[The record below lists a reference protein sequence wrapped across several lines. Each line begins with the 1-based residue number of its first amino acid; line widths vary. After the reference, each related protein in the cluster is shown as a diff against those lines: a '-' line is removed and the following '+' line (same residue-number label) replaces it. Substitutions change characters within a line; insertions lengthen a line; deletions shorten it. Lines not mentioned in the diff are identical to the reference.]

1 MPVCSGV
8 QRLRSVVFTVG
19 MLMGFS
25 AVLFATT
32 VPAELPKEK
41 NAQQTESTNINQTSC
56 TMDNR
61 FERGLIRLDEI
72 TQGQGRAV
80 LEALSRTS
88 PDLARYVVEYPYG
101 DVACRPGL
109 TDQQRQ
115 LAIISALAAIGFAQP
130 ELRVHMHGAL
140 NVGVSEEEIIEA
152 MILISVYAGFPA
164 SLHGL
169 RAAEAVF
176 AERAASE

>member
-1 MPVCSGV
+1 MQTGLRV
-8 QRLRSVVFTVG
+8 QRPFSVVFA
-19 MLMGFS
+19 MLVATGFS
-25 AVLFATT
+25 AVLFAAAA
-32 VPAELPKEK
+32 PDEAGSKQSEPPE
-41 NAQQTESTNINQTSC
+41 TNETSC

-61 FERGLIRLDEI
+61 FERGLTRLDEI
-72 TQGQGRAV
+72 TQGQGRRV
-80 LEALSRTS
+80 LDSISRTS

-115 LAIISALAAIGFAQP
+115 LAIISALAAMGFAQP

-140 NVGVSEEEIIEA
+140 NVGVSEQEIIEA

-176 AERAASE
+176 AERAESE

>member
-1 MPVCSGV
+1 MPI
-8 QRLRSVVFTVG
+8 RLCVRCPLAIVFT
-19 MLMGFS
+19 MLMATALSTALS
-25 AVLFATT
+25 ATAEPADDSAT
-32 VPAELPKEK
+32 
-41 NAQQTESTNINQTSC
+41 QQSEPTPNDEMNC
-56 TMDNR
+56 TMDDR

-72 TQGQGRAV
+72 TRGQGRRV
-80 LEALSRTS
+80 LESLSRTS

-101 DVACRPGL
+101 DVACRSGL

-115 LAIISALAAIGFAQP
+115 LAIISALAAMGFAQP

-140 NVGVSEEEIIEA
+140 NVGVSEQEIIEA

-164 SLHGL
+164 ALHGL

-176 AERAASE
+176 AERADSE

>member
-1 MPVCSGV
+1 MQTGLRL
-8 QRLRSVVFTVG
+8 QRRLSVVFTT
-19 MLMGFS
+19 LAAIGFCAALS
-25 AVLFATT
+25 AAE
-32 VPAELPKEK
+32 VPDEADMPQPEPSEI
-41 NAQQTESTNINQTSC
+41 NETNC
-56 TMDNR
+56 TMDDR

-72 TQGQGRAV
+72 TQGQGRRV
-80 LEALSRTS
+80 LESLSRTS

-115 LAIISALAAIGFAQP
+115 LAIISALAAMGFAQP

-140 NVGVSEEEIIEA
+140 NVGVSEQEIIEA

-176 AERAASE
+176 AERADSE

>member
-1 MPVCSGV
+1 MQTGLRV
-8 QRLRSVVFTVG
+8 QRPFSVVFAILVAI
-19 MLMGFS
+19 GFS
-25 AVLFATT
+25 AVLSAAAPDEADTPQSE
-32 VPAELPKEK
+32 PAE
-41 NAQQTESTNINQTSC
+41 INETSC

-61 FERGLIRLDEI
+61 FERGLTRLDEI
-72 TQGQGRAV
+72 TQGQGRRV
-80 LEALSRTS
+80 LDSISRTS

-115 LAIISALAAIGFAQP
+115 LAIISALAAMGFAQP

-140 NVGVSEEEIIEA
+140 NVGVSEQEIIEA

-176 AERAASE
+176 AERAESE

>member
-1 MPVCSGV
+1 MQIRSYV
-8 QRLRSVVFTVG
+8 QRPLAIVSA
-19 MLMGFS
+19 MLICMGLCGS
-25 AVLFATT
+25 TTAAAEPSGDAV
-32 VPAELPKEK
+32 AEPHEPSE
-41 NAQQTESTNINQTSC
+41 TDEMSC

-72 TQGQGRAV
+72 TQGQGRRV

-115 LAIISALAAIGFAQP
+115 LAIISALAAMGFAQP

-140 NVGVSEEEIIEA
+140 NVGVTEQEIIEA

-176 AERAASE
+176 AERADSE